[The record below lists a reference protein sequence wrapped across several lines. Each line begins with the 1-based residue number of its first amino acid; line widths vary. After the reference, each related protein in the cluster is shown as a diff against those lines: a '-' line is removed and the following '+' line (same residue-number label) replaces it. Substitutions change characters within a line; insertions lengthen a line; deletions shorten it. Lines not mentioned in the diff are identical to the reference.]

1 MMSAVSVPR
10 DVAAIL
16 SPDTFGQ
23 MAENAQVALQV
34 SWTSHDTLKT
44 NLEKVKVEAEQ
55 KIAELSSRN
64 RNLTEDLTQSQ
75 TDKVWTSVSGFIVD
89 VFIDPFRPR
98 LWSGLTS

>member
-1 MMSAVSVPR
+1 MSAVSVPR

>member
-1 MMSAVSVPR
+1 MSAVSVPI
-10 DVAAIL
+10 DVAAIQG
-16 SPDTFGQ
+16 PDTFGQ

-34 SWTSHDTLKT
+34 ALTSDDTLKT

>member
-1 MMSAVSVPR
+1 MSAVSVPR

-75 TDKVWTSVSGFIVD
+75 NDKVWTSVSGFIVD